1 MRCNVTAFFF
11 TSKNDGHPVPESN
24 FIFDVYSSL
33 SQPAQVYTP
42 VRFSPLSAL
51 ENGNSVFDWR
61 KTPYAGGL
69 SRAFQSSSLRSM
81 KVVEVDVREAS
92 AIALLGGGMMM
103 EEKPR
108 EKMAR
113 KRRRTVRRVVEIGL
127 KELSVVA
134 EVGGVVVVEPFGS
147 VLAAE
152 LSSLDDDDDVLHEI
166 VCVRKDVRNA
176 LFNGLS

>member
-1 MRCNVTAFFF
+1 
-11 TSKNDGHPVPESN
+11 
-24 FIFDVYSSL
+24 
-33 SQPAQVYTP
+33 
-42 VRFSPLSAL
+42 
-51 ENGNSVFDWR
+51 
-61 KTPYAGGL
+61 
-69 SRAFQSSSLRSM
+69 
-81 KVVEVDVREAS
+81 
-92 AIALLGGGMMM
+92 MM

-127 KELSVVA
+127 KELSVVV
-134 EVGGVVVVEPFGS
+134 EVGEGVVVVEPFGS